1 MPLKWLVLFPL
12 IVLTHFLANGQTP
25 KTFFK
30 SYRAPGVPDN
40 KYDEILIAGD
50 QVFVS
55 ASEYSFVLITGG
67 NVGAFTFG
75 LDNQNYGIKNLESV
89 FAGTAIKTITDWKDG
104 NIFFST
110 AKNQITYVRNKNN
123 ELDYCDIPPFY
134 FPLKG
139 ETPKEITEVWTDSE
153 NDLFIG
159 VTDGAFYIV
168 EKAGDK
174 NFLDKKNYQIGRASD
189 SSMVILKGELPVKKI
204 VTGPGRGVYSF
215 GENRTSKNIVWIGSG
230 KGLLQYNKTTG
241 ELSNISSPDSALT
254 ITHIETF
261 ANGDVWFSTLEKGMG
276 VYHQGTKT
284 FQFFPYPKK
293 MPANNPGFPIQD
305 FCIKSKSEFFVAL
318 KDSLPAIF
326 RVSDGTY
333 KFIDDPQFELSKNNT
348 TDIRMDSKGTFYFIK
363 GDLLYSGN
371 IHDNPEWKGPDTS
384 GISYKPIIF
393 GVTDFKR
400 REITNFLTNP
410 EFLENLRLKYNENS
424 IIIYLTTDYPSKN
437 KKTQFAYK
445 LEGDLNNWIEMP
457 GFISDID
464 SASMVELPDIK
475 PGKYIFRAKVRIGTD
490 DWSPEEA
497 RMEITIVP
505 AFWMTWWFWAVIV
518 AGISLIVYTIVKLR
532 VRAVRRTERLKASYQ
547 KELLELEAKAL
558 RAQMNPHFVF
568 NSLNSIKAL
577 MQQNQNE
584 RGVTYLTTFSKLIR
598 TLFNNADKKEITL
611 YDEIETCK
619 FYLQLEAMRFDDK
632 FSYSVE
638 TDSVDLKAI
647 YVPALIV
654 QPFIENA
661 IWHGIIPR
669 GTGKV
674 SLIVSKEND
683 DVQIIID
690 DDGIG
695 REVSQQNKF
704 ASGIIHE
711 SKGVN
716 LTQSRL
722 KLDSLLQQRKASIVT
737 IDKKDENGQAAGTK
751 VVITVTE
758 EA

>member
-1 MPLKWLVLFPL
+1 MPLKWLILFPL
-12 IVLTHFLANGQTP
+12 LHLAHFFTYGQSP
-25 KTFFK
+25 KTLFR
-30 SYRAPGVPDN
+30 SYRFPDVPDN
-40 KYDEILIAGD
+40 RFGEILIAGND

-55 ASEYSFVLITGG
+55 SSDFSFLLITGG
-67 NVGAFTFG
+67 NVGVFTFG
-75 LDNQNYGIKNLESV
+75 LDNQDYGIKNLESV
-89 FAGTAIKTITDWKDG
+89 FSGTPIKTITDWKDG
-104 NIFFST
+104 NIFFAT
-110 AKNQITYVRNKNN
+110 AKNQITYFRNNN
-123 ELDYCDIPPFY
+123 DELDYCDIPPFY
-134 FPLKG
+134 FPMKG
-139 ETPKEITEVWTDSE
+139 DGPKEITELWTDGE

-159 VTDGAFYIV
+159 ATDGAFYMV
-168 EKAGDK
+168 AKAGDK
-174 NFLDKKNYQIGRASD
+174 NVIDKKNYQIGRTAD
-189 SSMVILKGELPVKKI
+189 SSMTILKGELPVKKI
-204 VTGPGRGVYSF
+204 VTGSGVYSF
-215 GENRTSKNIVWIGSG
+215 GENRTNKNIVWIGSG
-230 KGLLQYNKTTG
+230 KGLLQFNKATS
-241 ELSNISSPDSALT
+241 ELSNVSSPDSALT
-254 ITHIETF
+254 ITHIEAF
-261 ANGDVWFSTLEKGMG
+261 ANGDVWFSTLERGMG
-276 VYHQGTKT
+276 VYHQLNKT
-284 FQFFPYPKK
+284 FHFFPYSGK
-293 MPANNPGFPIQD
+293 MPAADSFFPIQD
-305 FCIKSKSEFFVAL
+305 FCIKSKAEFFVAV

-326 RVSDGTY
+326 DIAGGTY
-333 KFIDDPQFELSKNNT
+333 KFIDDPSFELSKNST
-348 TDIRMDSKGTFYFIK
+348 TDISIDNKGTFYFIK
-363 GDLLYSGN
+363 GGLLYSAN
-371 IHDNPEWKGPDTS
+371 IHDNPEWMGSDTAAVN
-384 GISYKPIIF
+384 YKPVIY

-400 REITNFLTNP
+400 REISNFLTNP
-410 EFLENLRLKYNENS
+410 EFLEKLKLKYNENS
-424 IIIYLTTDYPSKN
+424 IIIYLTTDYHSQN
-437 KKTQFAYK
+437 KKTQFAWR
-445 LEGDLNNWIEMP
+445 LDGDINNWVEMP
-457 GFISDID
+457 AYVSDND
-464 SASMVELPDIK
+464 SSSIVELPDIR
-475 PGKYIFRAKVRIGTD
+475 PGKYVFRAKVRIGTD

-505 AFWMTWWFWAVIV
+505 PYWATWWFWIAM
-518 AGISLIVYTIVKLR
+518 AAAISLIVYTIVKLR

-584 RGVTYLTTFSKLIR
+584 KGVTYLTTFSKLIR
-598 TLFNNADKKEITL
+598 TLFNNADKKQITL

-695 REVSQQNKF
+695 REVSQQNKS

-722 KLDSLLQQRKASIVT
+722 KLDSLLQQRKAGIKI
-737 IDKKDENGQAAGTK
+737 IDKKDENGKAAGTR
-751 VVITVTE
+751 VIISLTE
-758 EA
+758 DS